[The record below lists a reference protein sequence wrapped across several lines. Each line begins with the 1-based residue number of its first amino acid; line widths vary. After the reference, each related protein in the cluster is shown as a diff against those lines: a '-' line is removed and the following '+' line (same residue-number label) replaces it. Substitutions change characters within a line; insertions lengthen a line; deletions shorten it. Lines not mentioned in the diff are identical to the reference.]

1 MLSAMAALVSTY
13 SLKRSRLV
21 DTVFRFSSASR
32 PPSAGPHTSSALA
45 ETSSRGALMPM
56 TPYSLSLIS
65 AFFLLLSCCGV
76 SGLVRPRGLVTPI
89 GPALLRKQKQQT
101 RHERAQTRGGVGSA
115 PRYFI

>member
-32 PPSAGPHTSSALA
+32 PPSAGPHTSSAKA

-89 GPALLRKQKQQT
+89 GPALLRKLFLLACREQEHT
-101 RHERAQTRGGVGSA
+101 RDMPV
-115 PRYFI
+115 